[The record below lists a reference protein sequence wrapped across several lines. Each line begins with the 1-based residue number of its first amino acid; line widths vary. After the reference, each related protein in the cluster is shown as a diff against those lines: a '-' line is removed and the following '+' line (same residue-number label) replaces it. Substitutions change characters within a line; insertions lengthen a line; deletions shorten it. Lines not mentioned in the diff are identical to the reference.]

1 MNSQQAKVLE
11 TGRALES
18 LLTNPGWEIVQDI
31 LKHYEADALDALAS
45 YRGSDPN
52 VMKSLQMSAR
62 IMKETRN
69 LLNVH
74 IEDAVKASKELL
86 IGEYTNE

>member
-1 MNSQQAKVLE
+1 
-11 TGRALES
+11 LES
-18 LLTNPGWEIVQDI
+18 LLTSPGWEIVQDV
-31 LKHYEADALDALAS
+31 LKDYEVRSVDALVS
-45 YRGSDPN
+45 YKGSDPS

-74 IEDAVKASKELL
+74 IDDAIKASKELL
-86 IGEYTNE
+86 IGEYKNE